1 MKRINPYKRFDGA
14 WVPNWLLEREEV
26 SAQAKL
32 LYARLAQYAGKKG
45 YAWPT
50 QETLAHATGLPG
62 RTLQR
67 HLQELEGYGLVE
79 IERRG
84 LNLPNVYYFLEHE
97 WMGLNDAP
105 IPDAPE
111 WPIKIRQFGVS
122 RSAKLAYQDAPP
134 VAYPIKEEEN
144 HRKESV
150 EETPPLSPSQGEGH
164 ITKKNP
170 RKQKSTSATPGGWK
184 RLPQDWFPSEELI
197 AAMKADCHHV
207 DLTWQFKRL
216 RDYEFRKVHYDP
228 VATFRTWMRNE
239 EEHWQEKNP
248 HLLEQE
254 GLGIEPMAVGSPSP
268 CTHGKCQGKGYC
280 RYARQ
285 VQEEPAV
292 DVEFPTN

>member
-1 MKRINPYKRFDGA
+1 MKRINPYKLFDGA

-144 HRKESV
+144 HRKDSIEK
-150 EETPPLSPSQGEGH
+150 TPPLSPSRG
-164 ITKKNP
+164 KM
-170 RKQKSTSATPGGWK
+170 STWRRFPE
-184 RLPQDWFPSEELI
+184 DWHPTEELLI
-197 AAMKADCHHV
+197 PLRAECPHIDFEG
-207 DLTWQFKRL
+207 QERIL
-216 RDYEFRKVHYDP
+216 RDYEFQKARKDP
-228 VATFRTWMRNE
+228 AAVYRNWMREAANRLQ
-239 EEHWQEKNP
+239 HSAGRSLPTSADAKTQRNIAAAQRVMEKYG
-248 HLLEQE
+248 H
-254 GLGIEPMAVGSPSP
+254 
-268 CTHGKCQGKGYC
+268 
-280 RYARQ
+280 R
-285 VQEEPAV
+285 PA
-292 DVEFPTN
+292 TTT